1 VRPPPAIQRRMLCS
15 PPLLSPPF
23 PDSQKCVITF
33 TFTGAQVTIRNMKQ
47 LVRLVEDYL
56 ERHKATQTEAA
67 TSAAIVAPLDG
78 DTTSQSPSAPP
89 TTTTTAGGDS
99 DSLTLDAGHPP
110 STEAAQPEQPHDSSP
125 PPPPSIAPLATA
137 DGESVA
143 VTTTGASDDGGGA
156 AQPEPSQAPSEQ
168 LLHAQP
174 DTSRDSDK
182 GATEAEM
189 DEKKEMTNT
198 TTTSVFESPTSP
210 AACAASASALA
221 STTFL
226 RFDVGERNSVI
237 VLDTAFVVREEAAIL
252 ATHSIAHPKS
262 TDLFASSTES

>member
-1 VRPPPAIQRRMLCS
+1 
-15 PPLLSPPF
+15 
-23 PDSQKCVITF
+23 VITF

-56 ERHKATQTEAA
+56 ERHKAAQTEAS
-67 TSAAIVAPLDG
+67 TSAAIVTPLDG

-89 TTTTTAGGDS
+89 TTTTTAGDS
-99 DSLTLDAGHPP
+99 DGMTLDAGHPP

-125 PPPPSIAPLATA
+125 PPPSIAPLATV

-143 VTTTGASDDGGGA
+143 VTTTGASDDGGRA
-156 AQPEPSQAPSEQ
+156 AQPEPSQAPSQQ
-168 LLHAQP
+168 LREAQP

-182 GATEAEM
+182 GATEAEV

-198 TTTSVFESPTSP
+198 TTTTSVFESPLSP
-210 AACAASASALA
+210 AACVASSLA
-221 STTFL
+221 SPTTFL